1 MTIAVQS
8 HRLAQMLELDGT
20 QLDNHALMPKA
31 HRKISRA
38 VAVQRI
44 PMIVVSL
51 AVMKKREPR
60 QDRRIDIQ

>member
-1 MTIAVQS
+1 
-8 HRLAQMLELDGT
+8 MLELDGT
-20 QLDNHALMPKA
+20 QLDDHALMPKA

-60 QDRRIDIQ
+60 QDRQIDIE